1 MNYLVKS
8 ADNPAFMFFYGP
20 RGNALHVGRTRDL
33 FERIRQ
39 HSRPSKKD
47 APFWWLLARE
57 ETGHR
62 TNLSNGKRARGIAKE
77 SGFRRRVSKGKE

>member
-8 ADNPAFMFFYGP
+8 ADNPAFMFFTV
-20 RGNALHVGRTRDL
+20 HVATLCMSGAP
-33 FERIRQ
+33 EICSNVIRQ